1 MKVTERL
8 SPNSEQLKSFVVI
21 AECGNLSHAAERLCR
36 TQSAISVQL
45 RKLEES
51 LNVSLFE
58 RQARGMA
65 LNANGKKLLPVA
77 QRALA
82 EMRQAGAL
90 FEEPL
95 QGRIRVGIPDDFD
108 DNILERALAGFSRNH
123 PGVEIITH
131 SGCTSGFR
139 GDLEQGVLDV
149 AVCSGPDVPSGT
161 ILSCEPTI
169 WVAAKG
175 LALAAD
181 DDVPLAVLDRQC
193 WWRDIPTQALEQ
205 HGRAWKVVF
214 QSSSFPSLKAAI
226 RAGLAVGVVTRTSLE
241 GWMRVLTEQDGF
253 PPLPSAYRTILM
265 GRDSPPDLSSAM
277 AGALTEACL
286 EI

>member
-149 AVCSGPDVPSGT
+149 AVCSGPMCRAARFYRVSRLSG
-161 ILSCEPTI
+161 
-169 WVAAKG
+169 
-175 LALAAD
+175 
-181 DDVPLAVLDRQC
+181 
-193 WWRDIPTQALEQ
+193 WRPRDWPWRPMMMFLWLCSTGNAGGATYPPRRWNSTGVR
-205 HGRAWKVVF
+205 GRLCFKVRA
-214 QSSSFPSLKAAI
+214 FPA
-226 RAGLAVGVVTRTSLE
+226 
-241 GWMRVLTEQDGF
+241 
-253 PPLPSAYRTILM
+253 
-265 GRDSPPDLSSAM
+265 
-277 AGALTEACL
+277 
-286 EI
+286 